1 MRILKKATALAI
13 SLAALTSLAGCTSL
27 FGGLFGSRSAHEC
40 MTRVMYFE
48 SNRSSPDG
56 MLAVGTVVMNRVAS
70 HQFPNDVCGVVGQ
83 KNQFASG
90 VLTRQMTEQ
99 RSLNLASQ
107 MATRVLRGERHHGVQ
122 DAKYFHTAG
131 LTFPYRNM
139 HYVLVAGG
147 NAFYARR

>member
-1 MRILKKATALAI
+1 MRIVKKATALVVG
-13 SLAALTSLAGCTSL
+13 LAALTSLAGCTSL
-27 FGGLFGSRSAHEC
+27 LGGLFGARTPHEC

-70 HQFPNDVCGVVGQ
+70 HQFPNDVCSVVGQ
-83 KNQFASG
+83 KNQFAPG
-90 VLTRQMTEQ
+90 VLTKAMSEP
-99 RSLNLASQ
+99 RSSALASQ
-107 MATRVLRGERHHGVQ
+107 MASRVLRGERHQGVY
-122 DAKYFHTAG
+122 DAMYFHTAG

>member
-1 MRILKKATALAI
+1 MRIVKKVAAI
-13 SLAALTSLAGCTSL
+13 AVSLAALASLSGCVSL
-27 FGGLFGSRSAHEC
+27 FGLFGSKTPHEC

-56 MLAVGTVVMNRVAS
+56 MLAVGTVVMNRANS
-70 HQFPNDVCGVVGQ
+70 PQFPSVGQ
-83 KNQFASG
+83 KNQFADG
-90 VLTRQMTEQ
+90 VLSRQMTEQ
-99 RSLNLASQ
+99 RSLNLAAQ
-107 MATRVLRGERHHGVQ
+107 MATRVLRGERHPGVQ
-122 DAKYFHTAG
+122 DAMYFHTAG

>member
-1 MRILKKATALAI
+1 MRIVKKVAAI
-13 SLAALTSLAGCTSL
+13 AVSLAALTSLSGCVSL
-27 FGGLFGSRSAHEC
+27 FGLFGSKTPHEC

-56 MLAVGTVVMNRVAS
+56 MLAVGTVVMNRANS
-70 HQFPNDVCGVVGQ
+70 HQFPSDVCGVVGQ
-83 KNQFASG
+83 KNQFADG
-90 VLTRQMTEQ
+90 VLSRQMTEQ
-99 RSLNLASQ
+99 RSLNLAAQ
-107 MATRVLRGERHHGVQ
+107 MATRVLRGERHPGVQ
-122 DAKYFHTAG
+122 DAMYFHTAG